1 MPYEAEPTEEID
13 PVCGMEVDP
22 EQAHDLGL
30 EAEFAGR
37 RYVFCSKSCRDA
49 FKAEP
54 ARYARP
60 EEQRPAV

>member
-1 MPYEAEPTEEID
+1 MAYEADPLDETD

-30 EAEFAGR
+30 EAEHAGR
-37 RYVFCSKSCRDA
+37 RYFFCSKSCREA
-49 FKAEP
+49 FLADP

-60 EEQRPAV
+60 EEQPAV